1 MPITQRIKKSPGRFR
16 IDCRPNKYFSFQL
29 ANVDFGQEYI
39 TVEPPTFFR
48 NQTSSAVVKLLYLKP
63 LYSGHLSIA
72 DTLSENQWCPLLR
85 GFTVFVLYLTLT
97 QSNQN
102 IGMKMGVAEIRLVHS
117 IAVNIVDESLI

>member
-1 MPITQRIKKSPGRFR
+1 MPITQRIKKSLSRDR

-85 GFTVFVLYLTLT
+85 GVTVFICILRLRRTVDSLYSGHAL
-97 QSNQN
+97 
-102 IGMKMGVAEIRLVHS
+102 
-117 IAVNIVDESLI
+117 